1 MALDDL
7 MHPRDVAKR
16 YNMTPESLSNW
27 RREGKGPKFIRLG
40 AGRYARVMYRVS
52 DVVAW
57 EQRNLANTET

>member
-27 RREGKGPKFIRLG
+27 RREGKGPKFVRLG
-40 AGRYARVMYRVS
+40 NGKSPRVMYRVK

-57 EQRNLANTET
+57 EEQNLTKQD